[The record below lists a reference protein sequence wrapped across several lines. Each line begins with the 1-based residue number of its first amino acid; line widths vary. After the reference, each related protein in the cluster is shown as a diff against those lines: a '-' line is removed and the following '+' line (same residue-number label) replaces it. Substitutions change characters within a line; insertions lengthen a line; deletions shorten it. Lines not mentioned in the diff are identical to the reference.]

1 MKKDNDN
8 QWFQNTIIL
17 IIMALIVLF
26 VLASLLLVE
35 LSVVLGNFAAIFI
48 ILLTDALL
56 GYISW
61 QLYQVIKKN

>member
-61 QLYQVIKKN
+61 QLYQVIKKD